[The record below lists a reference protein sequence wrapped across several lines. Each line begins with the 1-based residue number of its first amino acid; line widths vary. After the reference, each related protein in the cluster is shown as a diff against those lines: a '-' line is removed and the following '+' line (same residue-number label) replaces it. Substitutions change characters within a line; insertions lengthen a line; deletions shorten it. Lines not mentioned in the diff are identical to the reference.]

1 MLNIIAMEILI
12 NDLLSNKSVFYNRE
26 NNYVNHF
33 FAFIF
38 VCVLNLIQIT
48 IKLKEKED
56 GPYLEWRRWGE
67 KRNLTKALRDL
78 YLAIKF

>member
-12 NDLLSNKSVFYNRE
+12 NDVLSNVSFYNIE
-26 NNYVNHF
+26 NNYANHF

-38 VCVLNLIQIT
+38 VCVLNLIQIA

-56 GPYLEWRRWGE
+56 IHTWDGEDGE
-67 KRNLTKALRDL
+67 KRE
-78 YLAIKF
+78 I